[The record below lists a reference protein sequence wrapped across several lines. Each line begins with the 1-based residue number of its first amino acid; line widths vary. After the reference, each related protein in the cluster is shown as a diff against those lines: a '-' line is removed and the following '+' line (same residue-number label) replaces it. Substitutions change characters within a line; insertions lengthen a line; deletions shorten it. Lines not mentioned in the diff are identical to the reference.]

1 MSGPPAFLPTLYAY
15 DLSNIAGTPLFSGAA
30 GTGSATAVK
39 FVIPTVANGHVYV
52 GNSNQLVVF
61 H

>member
-1 MSGPPAFLPTLYAY
+1 VGLSLVQAY
-15 DLSNIAGTPLFSGAA
+15 DASNIAAAPLFHATAGSGI
-30 GTGSATAVK
+30 GTTAVK
-39 FVIPTVANGHVYV
+39 FVVPTVANGHVYV